1 MSNEQKDL
9 LMKSETIIF
18 STRWLEKDLINLKE
32 IIDRIKKMNKEIIII
47 SNGNSLFPIQMHM
60 AIGAQKIGQTSKG
73 KTYSNFLLL
82 NFK

>member
-47 SNGNSLFPIQMHM
+47 SNRPEF
-60 AIGAQKIGQTSKG
+60 
-73 KTYSNFLLL
+73 KTIYQYTL
-82 NFK
+82 